1 MSEAQDQKSIVKVVY
16 ILYLVS
22 LVTGGLTAI
31 AGVALAYFY
40 QDSSDEPMR
49 DHFRFQ
55 IRTFW
60 MALLYSFICGAT
72 IPVLIGFVF
81 TIILF
86 VWMFARC
93 LKGLNAIGRS
103 EAPADITTWWL

>member
-1 MSEAQDQKSIVKVVY
+1 MSESQDQQSIVKVVY

-31 AGVALAYFY
+31 VGVVLAYFY
-40 QDSSDEPMR
+40 QGSSDEPMQ

-81 TIILF
+81 TIVLL
-86 VWMFARC
+86 VWMIVRC
-93 LKGLNAIGRS
+93 IKGLNAIGRN
-103 EAPADITTWWL
+103 EAPADIMTWWF

>member
-1 MSEAQDQKSIVKVVY
+1 MSEAQDQQSIVKVVY
-16 ILYLVS
+16 SLYLVS

-31 AGVALAYFY
+31 VGVALAYIY
-40 QDSSDEPMR
+40 QGRSDEPMQ

-72 IPVLIGFVF
+72 IPILIGFVF
-81 TIILF
+81 TVILF
-86 VWMFARC
+86 IWMIARC
-93 LKGLNAIGRS
+93 IKGLNAIGRN
-103 EAPADITTWWL
+103 EPPADITTWWL

>member
-1 MSEAQDQKSIVKVVY
+1 MSESQDQQSIVKVVY

-22 LVTGGLTAI
+22 LVTGGITAI
-31 AGVALAYFY
+31 VGVVLAYFY
-40 QDSSDEPMR
+40 QDSSDEPMQ

-72 IPVLIGFVF
+72 IPVLIGFAF

-86 VWMFARC
+86 VWMIVRC
-93 LKGLNAIGRS
+93 IKGLNAIGRN
-103 EAPADITTWWL
+103 EAPADIMTWWF

>member
-1 MSEAQDQKSIVKVVY
+1 MSEIDDQKGVVKAVY

-31 AGVALAYFY
+31 IGVVLAYVY
-40 QDSSDEPMR
+40 QPAAGQPMQ

-60 MALLYSFICGAT
+60 MALLYSFICGLT
-72 IPVLIGFVF
+72 IPVLIGFLF
-81 TIILF
+81 TLVLF
-86 VWMFARC
+86 VWMIVRC
-93 LKGLNAIGRS
+93 VKGLNAIGRDQ
-103 EAPADITTWWL
+103 APADLTSWWL

>member
-1 MSEAQDQKSIVKVVY
+1 MSATEDQQNIAKVIY

-22 LVTGGLTAI
+22 LVTGGVTAI
-31 AGVALAYFY
+31 VGVVLAYFY
-40 QDSSDEPMR
+40 QDSSDEPMK

-81 TIILF
+81 TVVLF
-86 VWMFARC
+86 IWMIARC
-93 LKGLNAIGRS
+93 VKGLNAIGRN
-103 EAPADITTWWL
+103 EAPADITTWWF